1 MLRGR
6 PCRPASPPAVST
18 SPSPSS
24 SSAPS
29 SARRTNRPA
38 TVLAL
43 VLALFMGA
51 MEMTVVSTAM
61 PTVVGELGGALHYAW
76 VFSAYMLA
84 STVMVPIHGKLAD
97 LYGRKPV
104 MLVSMLVF
112 LAGSMASGQART
124 MTALIAFRAI
134 QGVGAGGLQPIALTI
149 VGDIFE
155 VEERARMQGVFGAV
169 WGIAGLAGPLL
180 GGVIVAALSW
190 RWVFYVNVP
199 FGILSAV
206 LLWVSFVE
214 SVEKKAHQL
223 DVLGAALL
231 SLAVVTL
238 LLGVEGFAPALLL
251 PASLA
256 LGIAFVQVERR
267 AAEPM
272 LPPQLFRTRILA
284 TSSALSTA
292 TGAAMI
298 GIVTFLPLYA
308 QGVLGASPTEA
319 GAAIAPMAIGWPIA
333 SAISGRLIPRLGFRP
348 LVRFGV
354 LVVGL
359 ATVGLALAI
368 TRGATSAELRTASA
382 AFGIGMGFANTAQV
396 IAVQTSVS
404 FNQRGVATA
413 STMFFRSIGGTIGV
427 GVMGV
432 VLARA
437 LMASPAA
444 REAGGAELV
453 ARILGPDRKSVATS
467 ILEAISGDLQR
478 GLAHVTWICVGL
490 GAVAIVTS
498 WLFPNP
504 ALAKKTAG

>member
-1 MLRGR
+1 
-6 PCRPASPPAVST
+6 
-18 SPSPSS
+18 
-24 SSAPS
+24 
-29 SARRTNRPA
+29 
-38 TVLAL
+38 
-43 VLALFMGA
+43 
-51 MEMTVVSTAM
+51 
-61 PTVVGELGGALHYAW
+61 
-76 VFSAYMLA
+76 
-84 STVMVPIHGKLAD
+84 
-97 LYGRKPV
+97 
-104 MLVSMLVF
+104 
-112 LAGSMASGQART
+112 
-124 MTALIAFRAI
+124 
-134 QGVGAGGLQPIALTI
+134 
-149 VGDIFE
+149 
-155 VEERARMQGVFGAV
+155 
-169 WGIAGLAGPLL
+169 
-180 GGVIVAALSW
+180 
-190 RWVFYVNVP
+190 
-199 FGILSAV
+199 
-206 LLWVSFVE
+206 
-214 SVEKKAHQL
+214 
-223 DVLGAALL
+223 
-231 SLAVVTL
+231 
-238 LLGVEGFAPALLL
+238 
-251 PASLA
+251 
-256 LGIAFVQVERR
+256 
-267 AAEPM
+267 
-272 LPPQLFRTRILA
+272 
-284 TSSALSTA
+284 
-292 TGAAMI
+292 
-298 GIVTFLPLYA
+298 A